1 MTRILL
7 YTGKGGVGK
16 TSVAAATAVLSAQ
29 RGVRTLVVSTDI
41 AHSLADALDTP
52 VGPTPREI
60 APNLWAHEPDVFF
73 NISRYWRTIQ
83 SYFASLFSW
92 GGLDEVMA
100 EEMTVLPGMDE
111 LGNLLWIGD
120 HVDRGEY
127 DLIVVDAAPT
137 GETLQAAL
145 AARGQSLVD
154 REDRSDRPAS
164 PEAGRST
171 APPNCRCAA
180 AQRGCLRLGRSA
192 CSRRLKY
199 VHDLLSD
206 PERSSVRLVLNLER
220 VSIQEAQRS
229 FTYFHLYGYPTDLI
243 VANRVLPV
251 ASGAYFDA
259 WREAQGRYLPMV
271 QEQFAPVPV
280 RTIPYFD
287 QEMVGVERLAELGRA
302 LFADSDPSAFLY
314 RGRPYSVQR
323 EDGGGY
329 ALSVELPFTSREEVS
344 LSRSGDELILQVGAW
359 RRNLVLPRLLLDA
372 PTLGARME
380 DRVLKSPLR
389 GTCTQHRR
397 RVKEWMTIGWPGS
410 SSDSRIWIGAVR
422 AHGAGHGS
430 IARRR
435 EHDDPERDAPPPEG
449 GWARTAA
456 RREEPPRLLG
466 RAARRGAREERRRR
480 TPEHPD

>member
-52 VGPTPREI
+52 VGATPREI
-60 APNLWAHEPDVFF
+60 APNLWGHEPDVFF

-120 HVDRGEY
+120 HVDREEY

-137 GETLQAAL
+137 GETVRLL
-145 AARGQSLVD
+145 SL
-154 REDRSDRPAS
+154 
-164 PEAGRST
+164 PEASRWWIEKIAPIGRRVQKLGGPLLRRMVGVPLPS
-171 APPNCRCAA
+171 ADVYDAA
-180 AQRGCLRLGRSA
+180 ERLLE
-192 CSRRLKY
+192 RLKY

-206 PERSSVRLVLNLER
+206 PERSSVRLVLNLEK

-243 VANRVLPV
+243 VANRVLPA

-259 WREAQGRYLPMV
+259 WREAQARYLPMV

-287 QEMVGVERLAELGRA
+287 HEMVGIERLAELGRA

-323 EDGGGY
+323 EDGGY
-329 ALSVELPFTSREEVS
+329 TLAVELPFTSREEIS
-344 LSRSGDELILQVGAW
+344 LSRSGDELILQVGSW

-380 DRVLKSPLR
+380 DRVLKVRFAEPVRSTA
-389 GTCTQHRR
+389 G
-397 RVKEWMTIGWPGS
+397 GS
-410 SSDSRIWIGAVR
+410 KNG
-422 AHGAGHGS
+422 
-430 IARRR
+430 
-435 EHDDPERDAPPPEG
+435 
-449 GWARTAA
+449 
-456 RREEPPRLLG
+456 
-466 RAARRGAREERRRR
+466 
-480 TPEHPD
+480 